1 VVVTAGGTREPID
14 PVRFIGNRSSGKQGY
29 AFARVAVARGARV
42 TLVSANV
49 ALPDPAGAEVVRVG
63 TAEELR
69 LATVKAAEEADVVVM
84 AAAPA
89 DFRPECYEAEKIKK
103 REGEGPP
110 TLRLVTNPDIAAEL
124 GARKRP
130 DQVLVAFAA
139 ETAAEPVA
147 LANAREKLLRK
158 RADLIVVN
166 EVGIDRTFG
175 ADNNTAIVLGA
186 AIEPTRIGERSK
198 DDLAD
203 AVLDLV
209 SRQLSHTPDT
219 GRAPN
224 TS

>member
-1 VVVTAGGTREPID
+1 
-14 PVRFIGNRSSGKQGY
+14 
-29 AFARVAVARGARV
+29 
-42 TLVSANV
+42 
-49 ALPDPAGAEVVRVG
+49 
-63 TAEELR
+63 
-69 LATVKAAEEADVVVM
+69 
-84 AAAPA
+84 
-89 DFRPECYEAEKIKK
+89 
-103 REGEGPP
+103 
-110 TLRLVTNPDIAAEL
+110 VTNPDIAAEL